1 MKTVIDAL
9 LDVERALSSEK
20 GQFTLFALFL
30 REEALEKW
38 DLVVSAPW
46 IEKDKRSALRLL
58 ADRLQESLSASDV
71 LSISRIVLLDPSDA
85 GVELIN
91 RTVRVEDSTVEV
103 KDSTFFGQQIRHA
116 HIFASK
122 RQPMEVRQRAPGYAA
137 RGAPRKR
144 RVRKG

>member
-1 MKTVIDAL
+1 MKTAIDAL
-9 LDVERALSSEK
+9 LELERALSREK
-20 GQFTLFALFL
+20 GPFTLFALFL

-91 RTVRVEDSTVEV
+91 RTVPVEDSTVEV

-122 RQPMEVRQRAPGYAA
+122 RQPMAVRQRTPGYAA
-137 RGAPRKR
+137 RAVRRQR
-144 RVRKG
+144 RVRK

>member
-20 GQFTLFALFL
+20 GPFTLFALFL

-103 KDSTFFGQQIRHA
+103 KNSTFFGQQIRHA

-122 RQPMEVRQRAPGYAA
+122 RQPMEVRQRTPGYAT
-137 RGAPRKR
+137 RGARSKP
-144 RVRKG
+144 RVRK

>member
-9 LDVERALSSEK
+9 LDVERALSREK
-20 GQFTLFALFL
+20 GPFTLFALFL

-122 RQPMEVRQRAPGYAA
+122 RQPMEVRQRTSGYAA
-137 RGAPRKR
+137 GRSRR
-144 RVRKG
+144 QQRVRK

>member
-9 LDVERALSSEK
+9 LEIERALSKER
-20 GQFTLFALFL
+20 GRFTLFALFL

-46 IEKDKRSALRLL
+46 IETDRRSALKLL
-58 ADRLQESLSASDV
+58 SDRVRESLSVSDL
-71 LSISRIVLLDPSDA
+71 LSISRIVLADPSDPA
-85 GVELIN
+85 VDAIN
-91 RTVRVEDSTVEV
+91 RTVPVEHSTVEV

-122 RQPMEVRQRAPGYAA
+122 RQPMEVRQRPPGYAA
-137 RGAPRKR
+137 RRAPRQR
-144 RVRKG
+144 RVRK